1 MDVLENSEYTN
12 EKIYEY
18 LLAEQDE
25 KDINVSESINI

>member
-1 MDVLENSEYTN
+1 MDVLENSKYTN